1 MPTVWSCRLIA
12 TVMSSHVKTPLTGVG
27 SSAAACSRM
36 ATAGLKDAHSCL
48 CSSSGC
54 GVSAAV
60 AAALLE
66 EGGCEP
72 DLAIAAGSGGV
83 CLHAYKEPQNE
94 TFKNMIH

>member
-1 MPTVWSCRLIA
+1 
-12 TVMSSHVKTPLTGVG
+12 MSSHVNIPLTGVG
-27 SSAAACSRM
+27 STAAACSCM

-48 CSSSGC
+48 GSSCGC

-83 CLHAYKEPQNE
+83 CLHANGEPLHKIFFQDIKMVIPQ
-94 TFKNMIH
+94 FAS